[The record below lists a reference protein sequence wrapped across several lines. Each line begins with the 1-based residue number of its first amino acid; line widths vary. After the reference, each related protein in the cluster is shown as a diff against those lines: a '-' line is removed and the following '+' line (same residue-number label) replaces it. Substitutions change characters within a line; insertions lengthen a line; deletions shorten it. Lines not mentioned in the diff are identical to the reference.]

1 MSAAAATVEH
11 QSLHRGATD
20 LSCHRNAQK
29 PSCSA
34 SLFGSIGTFICHFLA
49 YIGGDLVQSIGRGK
63 KLVRALAPAE
73 VHAIYR
79 NFIQLK
85 G

>member
-1 MSAAAATVEH
+1 M
-11 QSLHRGATD
+11 
-20 LSCHRNAQK
+20 
-29 PSCSA
+29 
-34 SLFGSIGTFICHFLA
+34 
-49 YIGGDLVQSIGRGK
+49 QSIGRGK

-85 G
+85 ELAINDYDLTKTFESRSPSEFPPFEVGNSKRWMI

>member
-1 MSAAAATVEH
+1 M
-11 QSLHRGATD
+11 QSV
-20 LSCHRNAQK
+20 S
-29 PSCSA
+29 
-34 SLFGSIGTFICHFLA
+34 
-49 YIGGDLVQSIGRGK
+49 RGK

-85 G
+85 ELTLKEWVVLTKTFESRSPSEFPPFEVGNSNL